1 MLYKETIK
9 MLILSK
15 RKSLGELMFLFNGS
29 VSFNEHAF
37 FDFKNEIIISICQ
50 DCKLL
55 KRRDIATI

>member
-1 MLYKETIK
+1 
-9 MLILSK
+9 MLILLK

-29 VSFNEHAF
+29 VSFNKHAF